1 MRFVRWRLV
10 ASIGAALLSIAATT
24 RSATAQGTITGR
36 VTSASNDAP
45 LNGARVLVVGA
56 NASAVAGEDGKF
68 TMRNVG
74 VGNVEVQV
82 LAVGFQSIKKRAT
95 VTNGGTVVL
104 DFQLPIAV
112 IQLQDVV
119 ITATGQQRRVELGNA
134 IATLG
139 DVGKRV
145 ENSSVGSVGELLL
158 AKAAGVSVLPATTL
172 GGAPTIRVRGSS
184 SISLSNAPIYYVDG
198 VRYSSGTLSSGTDT
212 QFSLLNTLNPEEIED
227 IEIVKGPSAA
237 TLYGTNAANGV
248 VLITTKKGRAGT
260 TRTNWFAEQAAVEDR
275 SRYQPMYANWGHS
288 PANPAVAIRCQL
300 SSMNT
305 SAFTPNL
312 CISDSVT
319 HYTLLRDHS
328 EGDGPSF
335 VHTGNKQLYGM
346 QINGGNDAV
355 RYFASGSL
363 SSEVGPVQMP
373 GYELRR
379 YDSLHVGVRP
389 EWFHPLAANSAN
401 FRANFNAALSPTM
414 DLSVNAGF
422 NKSSNRIPPES
433 DLIIA
438 LWYVQMQNYGFKG
451 PGLDKITTQADGTQ
465 LHDAL
470 QWDVGDIMQYYD
482 NNDLQRMTMSSTLNW
497 RPFSWMQNEGTA
509 GMDLSNIDF
518 FHLCRLNECP
528 PQSATARVG
537 NVTHNNSN
545 QRNFSA
551 KLASTSTWNP
561 RPWANLKTSVGADY
575 TNLESNFVNANGT
588 LLPPGASTVAAA
600 ATRNASEQGDV
611 AVKTLGYYVQEQLAL
626 RDRLFL
632 TAAIRTDQN
641 SAFGFNFQKVYY
653 PKVQASWIASDEAFF
668 PRYSWMN
675 QFRLRTSYG
684 ASGVQPGST
693 SALVTFTPA
702 SVSIPT
708 RSPTASGGIDTPGLI
723 AQQGGLP
730 NLKPETSTEFEGGF
744 DAQVLNNRVH
754 MEYTYYS
761 KRTKDALINV
771 PIAPSGAPAQALLT
785 VLENVGGTKN
795 WGSEVQI
802 NIQAYESR
810 NFAADVTLNG
820 SHNSNVVVDLG
831 IDPTTHL
838 SRIIGAGGVTR
849 EVVGYPIFSQWY
861 HPYTYSDANH
871 DGILQ
876 QSEVHVDS
884 SFKFRGYNSS
894 RDIFSVTTGFDLF
907 QRKLRISAFFDYK
920 GGGNSVDGAN
930 SFQCTTPPYTC
941 GESQNPTSSLAL
953 QARQIAK
960 TYGSTELGCT
970 VGCSILKSGA
980 SGYFQPNQFWKFRE
994 ISVTYQLPAN
1004 LIRSI
1009 KAQNGSSV
1017 VLSARNLNTWTQ
1029 FTGIDPEANYGLTQT
1044 DATNEFQTAAA
1055 PTYWTLRL
1063 NLKY

>member
-10 ASIGAALLSIAATT
+10 ASIGAALLSIAAAA

-45 LNGARVLVVGA
+45 LFGARVLVVGA

-74 VGNVEVQV
+74 AGNVEVQV
-82 LAVGFQSIKKRAT
+82 LAVGFQSTKKRAT
-95 VTNGGTVVL
+95 VTNGGTVIV

-134 IATLG
+134 VATLG

-145 ENSSVGSVGELLL
+145 ENSTIGSVGDLLL

-184 SISLSNAPIYYVDG
+184 SISLTNAPIYYVDG

-260 TRTNWFAEQAAVEDR
+260 TRINWFGEQGNVVDN

-288 PANPAVAIRCQL
+288 PSNPSVAIRCQL
-300 SSMNT
+300 STMNT
-305 SAFTPNL
+305 SAFTPNT

-346 QINGGNDAV
+346 QINGGNEAV
-355 RYFASGSL
+355 RYFASGSI

-389 EWFHPLAANSAN
+389 EWFHPLAQNSAN

-422 NKSSNRIPPES
+422 SKTDNRIPPES

-451 PGLDKITTQADGTQ
+451 PGLDKITTQSDGTQ

-470 QWDVGDIMQYYD
+470 QWDVGDIMQYY
-482 NNDLQRMTMSSTLNW
+482 NSNDLQRMTMSSTLNW

-509 GMDLSNIDF
+509 GMDLADVDF

-537 NVTHNNSN
+537 NVTHNNN
-545 QRNFSA
+545 LARNFSA

-561 RPWANLKTSVGADY
+561 RPWANLKTSIGADY
-575 TNLESNFVNANGT
+575 TNIENSGVSSSGT
-588 LLPPGASTVAAA
+588 TLPPGASTVAAA
-600 ATRNASEQGDV
+600 ATRSASEIQPT

-626 RDRLFL
+626 RDRMFL
-632 TAAIRTDQN
+632 TAALRTDQN

-653 PKVQASWIASDEAFF
+653 PKIQASWIASDEAYF
-668 PRYSWMN
+668 PHYSWLN
-675 QFRLRTSYG
+675 QFRLRTSWG
-684 ASGVQPGST
+684 ASGVQPGAT
-693 SALVTFTPA
+693 SALVTFSA
-702 SVSIPT
+702 SSVSIPA
-708 RSPTASGGIDTPGLI
+708 RSSTAAGGTDTPSLI
-723 AQQGGLP
+723 ASQPGLP
-730 NLKPETSTEFEGGF
+730 NLKPETSAEFEGGF
-744 DAQVLNNRVH
+744 DTQVLNNRVH
-754 MEYTYYS
+754 MEYTYYD
-761 KRTKDALINV
+761 KRTKDALISV
-771 PIAPSGAPAQALLT
+771 PIAPSGAPAQLT
-785 VLENVGGTKN
+785 VLENVGKLRA
-795 WGSEVQI
+795 WGHEVQI

-820 SHNSNVVVDLG
+820 SHFSSSVLDLG
-831 IDPTTHL
+831 IDPVTHL
-838 SRIIGAGGVTR
+838 SRVIGAGGTTR
-849 EVVGYPIFSQWY
+849 EIVGYPIFSQWY
-861 HPYTYSDANH
+861 HPYTYSDVNH
-871 DGILQ
+871 DGIIQ
-876 QSEVHVDS
+876 KSEVHVDT
-884 SFKFRGYNSS
+884 SFAFRGYNTS

-907 QRKLRISAFFDYK
+907 QRKLRITMFFDYK

-941 GESQNPTSSLAL
+941 GETQNPNSPLAL
-953 QARQIAK
+953 QARAIAK
-960 TYGSTELGCT
+960 TYGSTELGCVT
-970 VGCSILKSGA
+970 SCSILKAGA

-994 ISVTYQLPAN
+994 LSATYQLPSQV
-1004 LIRSI
+1004 LRPI
-1009 KAQNGSSV
+1009 KAQNGSSI
-1017 VLSARNLNTWTQ
+1017 VLSARNLNQWTQ
-1029 FTGIDPEANYGLTQT
+1029 FTGIDPEANYGLSQT
-1044 DATNEFQTAAA
+1044 DTQAEFQTAAA

-1063 NLKY
+1063 NLRY